1 MSAPTAPTVKSTQS
15 IPSTNN
21 EKVKAATSRSSKIE
35 LKPFKSPWTKQPIPL
50 EGSTRRMYIR
60 THFNGIPNYEKA
72 FGMTAS
78 VFRKSY
84 PDLASWT
91 RTVMEEGETK
101 VIYNAEA
108 FDNTYLVL
116 PTKGLILDQT
126 KDIDRFWISQLHR
139 EELIAPN
146 QVSKTN
152 KSVYYIL
159 DVEAD
164 AEVVVA
170 RADKVRK
177 CFEVLESLSPTEQRE
192 YGVLFGADPINNSTT
207 AVKARIYQEILEKPD
222 SAYKWFNSPT
232 ESRHEIDFNLA
243 IIYGIIKLTQ
253 GYYKWSDI
261 VLGVNRDEAKRWF
274 ISPENSNS
282 RMRIKQMIEENQKV
296 AS

>member
-1 MSAPTAPTVKSTQS
+1 M
-15 IPSTNN
+15 
-21 EKVKAATSRSSKIE
+21 
-35 LKPFKSPWTKQPIPL
+35 
-50 EGSTRRMYIR
+50 
-60 THFNGIPNYEKA
+60 
-72 FGMTAS
+72 
-78 VFRKSY
+78 
-84 PDLASWT
+84 
-91 RTVMEEGETK
+91 
-101 VIYNAEA
+101 
-108 FDNTYLVL
+108 
-116 PTKGLILDQT
+116 
-126 KDIDRFWISQLHR
+126 
-139 EELIAPN
+139 
-146 QVSKTN
+146 SKTN